1 MLHGLSQYYK
11 DKKGVPRTKSPE
23 TIASG
28 NLERGVTL
36 MELMMS
42 VILLSVIFLAVSALY
57 VSSQKFYYKATN
69 EAIIAEELSYAIEH
83 INKTVMKG
91 MGTGASVS
99 VSSGVLSVEINNNDP
114 LDSDN
119 YADTDTYEYELV
131 SGSLQ
136 YVDGVTS
143 AVEDLCPK
151 ITVEKAIF
159 SVPLGSNVLTVS
171 LEGSYVNEN
180 VTLYSS
186 SHPRLTIFN

>member
-28 NLERGVTL
+28 NLVRGVTL

-99 VSSGVLSVEINNNDP
+99 VSSGVLSVEINNNA
-114 LDSDN
+114 LN

-151 ITVEKAIF
+151 ITVTNAIF
-159 SVPLGSNVLTVS
+159 SVGSNELTVS
-171 LEGSYVNEN
+171 LEGSYVNEI

-186 SHPRLTIFN
+186 SHPRLTTFN

>member
-11 DKKGVPRTKSPE
+11 DKKSVTRTKSTE

-28 NLERGVTL
+28 DLERGVTL

-99 VSSGVLSVEINNNDP
+99 VSSGVLSVEINNNVL
-114 LDSDN
+114 LDSSN

-151 ITVEKAIF
+151 ITVTNATF
-159 SVPLGSNVLTVS
+159 SVGSNELTVS
-171 LEGSYVNEN
+171 LEGSYVNET

-186 SHPRLTIFN
+186 SHPRLTTFN